1 MANDRTEKATPRQV
15 EKARRKGQVA
25 RSADLNGAAVLLA
38 AFGALAVFGP
48 EIFGRLRGAM
58 QAMLVQAGQP
68 EVVGARGLGGL
79 MTAAALTFAVALA
92 PLALS
97 CLVAGV
103 GASVAQ
109 VGFKPATEALKPD
122 VKRLN
127 PVQGAKNIFGLNAVV
142 ETIKGTT
149 KIVVVGGIAALALF
163 PKLTDL
169 AALVGIPPVELGS
182 ELVRRVSDI
191 CWKAGIAY
199 LLIAAA
205 DFFWQ
210 RIRHERQLRM
220 RKDDVKREQKE
231 ESVAPELRGAL
242 RRRAS
247 EMSRGRMMAAVLDA
261 DVVVANPTHFA
272 VALVYDGTRAAP
284 QVVAKGQDLI
294 ALQIRRVAEENGVAV
309 VENPP
314 LARSLHGAVE
324 IGQEIPEQLF
334 QAVAEL
340 LAFVYRT
347 RGATRPATADL
358 RAAA

>member
-1 MANDRTEKATPRQV
+1 MASDRTEKATPRQLD
-15 EKARRKGQVA
+15 KARRKGQVA
-25 RSADLNGAAVLLA
+25 RSADLNGAVVLLA
-38 AFGALAVFGP
+38 ALGALAAFGP
-48 EIFGRLRGAM
+48 AIYAQLRSAL
-58 QAMLVQAGQP
+58 QTMLVQAADP
-68 EVVGARGLGGL
+68 SVVSAEGLGGL
-79 MTAAALTFAVALA
+79 MSATGMTLAIAIAPVAIA
-92 PLALS
+92 

-103 GASVAQ
+103 GVSVAQ
-109 VGFKPATEALKPD
+109 VGFKPAPEALKPD

-127 PVQGAKNIFGLNAVV
+127 PVQGAKNIFGLNALV
-142 ETIKGTT
+142 ETVKGVT

-169 AALVGIPPVELGS
+169 AALVGISPIELGS
-182 ELVRRVSDI
+182 ELLRRVSDI
-191 CWKAGIAY
+191 CWKAGVAY

-205 DFFWQ
+205 DLVWQ
-210 RIRHERQLRM
+210 RRRHERQLRM
-220 RKDDVKREQKE
+220 RKDDVRREQKE
-231 ESVAPELRGAL
+231 ESVAPELRAGM
-242 RRRAS
+242 RRRAG
-247 EMSRGRMMAAVLDA
+247 ELSRGRMMAAVLDA

-294 ALQIRRVAEENGVAV
+294 ALQIRRVAEENGIPV

-347 RGATRPATADL
+347 AGGQRR
-358 RAAA
+358 RVAA

>member
-1 MANDRTEKATPRQV
+1 MSASDRTEKATPRQL

-25 RSADLNGAAVLLA
+25 RSADLNGAVVLLA
-38 AFGALAVFGP
+38 ALGALAAFGP
-48 EIFGRLRGAM
+48 TMYAQLRGAL
-58 QAMLVQAGQP
+58 QTMLVQAADP
-68 EVVGARGLGGL
+68 SVVGAAGLGGL
-79 MTAAALTFAVALA
+79 MTATGMTLAIAIAPVALF
-92 PLALS
+92 

-103 GASVAQ
+103 GVSVAQ
-109 VGFKPATEALKPD
+109 VGFKPAPEALKPD

-127 PVQGAKNIFGLNAVV
+127 PVQGAKNIFGLNALV
-142 ETIKGTT
+142 ETVKGVT

-169 AALVGIPPVELGS
+169 AALVGIPPIELGS
-182 ELVRRVSDI
+182 ELLRRVSDI
-191 CWKAGIAY
+191 CWKAGVAY

-205 DFFWQ
+205 DLVWQ
-210 RIRHERQLRM
+210 RRRHARQLRM

-231 ESVAPELRGAL
+231 EAVAPELRAGM

-247 EMSRGRMMAAVLDA
+247 ELSRGRMMAAVLDA

-272 VALVYDGTRAAP
+272 VALVYDGTTAAP
-284 QVVAKGQDLI
+284 KVVAKGQDLI
-294 ALQIRRVAEENGVAV
+294 ALQIRRVAEENGIPV

-324 IGQEIPEQLF
+324 LGQEIPEQLY

-347 RGATRPATADL
+347 AGGQRR